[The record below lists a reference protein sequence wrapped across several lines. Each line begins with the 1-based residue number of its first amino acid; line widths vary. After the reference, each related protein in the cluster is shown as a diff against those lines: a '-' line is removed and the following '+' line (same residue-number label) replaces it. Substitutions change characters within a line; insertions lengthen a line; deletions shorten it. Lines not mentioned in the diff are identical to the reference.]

1 MAKHHS
7 VLATCSLETSLG
19 YSARCYCCDGP
30 IEASQAAI
38 AFTFFNNLD
47 ERYFAHTRCFKTSD
61 LQREYTDK
69 FLVDRYSIPEFRGPI
84 RGMDRGYVELLVHF
98 NFERVI
104 HRIAFPGALSVTPAA
119 QSEVDGYDL
128 QPSLAAPA
136 LLVDVLLKTGHG
148 HQLRTLMDRL
158 PQHAWIL
165 LALHDDPTF
174 QNAAARLFRLPELP
188 AILDVLRT
196 GHITLDHM
204 LGIHDCVRENV
215 TLMSAVAG
223 AISHY
228 GLDEKGA
235 LSSPGFSGFAG
246 MRHAQLCY
254 FCVPN
259 PVFLPPLLNY
269 LQTGEFDEQGGR
281 FRATHRFYHRAAMLH
296 CALYEPSMLDG
307 WLDTTRRWVKHS
319 PNTTGRA
326 FVGETIH
333 MVDALLGMRVSRDG

>member
-1 MAKHHS
+1 MSKCHS
-7 VLATCSLETSLG
+7 VLATCSLETSLERA
-19 YSARCYCCDGP
+19 ARCYFCEGP

-38 AFTFFNNLD
+38 AFSFFNNLD
-47 ERYFAHTRCFKTSD
+47 VCHFAHTRCFKTSE

-69 FLVDRYSIPEFRGPI
+69 FLTDRYAIPEFHGPMRGL
-84 RGMDRGYVELLVHF
+84 DRGYLELLAHF

-119 QSEVDGYDL
+119 QSEADGYDL

-136 LLVDVLLKTGHG
+136 MLVDILLKTGHG
-148 HQLRTLMDRL
+148 PQLRKVMDRL
-158 PQHAWIL
+158 PPHAWVL
-165 LALHDDPTF
+165 LALHDDPSF
-174 QNAAARLFRLPELP
+174 QTIAGRLFRLPELP

-196 GHITLDHM
+196 GRITLDHM
-204 LGIHDCVRENV
+204 LGIHDCVYDNV

-228 GLDEKGA
+228 GLDEKCA
-235 LSSPGFSGFAG
+235 LGSPGFSGFAG

-269 LQTGEFDEQGGR
+269 LQTGVFDEQGGR
-281 FRATHRFYHRAAMLH
+281 FRATHLFYHRAAMLH
-296 CALYEPSMLDG
+296 CALYEPSILED
-307 WLDTTRRWVKHS
+307 WLESTRRWVNRHGNAS
-319 PNTTGRA
+319 SRS
-326 FVGETIH
+326 FVRETVD
-333 MVDALLGMRVSRDG
+333 MVDALLKMRVMRCA